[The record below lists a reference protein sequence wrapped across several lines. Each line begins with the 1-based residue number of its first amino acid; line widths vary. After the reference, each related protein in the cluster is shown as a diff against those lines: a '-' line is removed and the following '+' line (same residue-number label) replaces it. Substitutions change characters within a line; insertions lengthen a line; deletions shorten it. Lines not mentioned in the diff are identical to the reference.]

1 MPRPGRRSGAART
14 RTASSSTA
22 MPGPGAIARTAGGW
36 SCPRSPPFRP
46 PRRRRLPRRRS
57 PGPIFRGWTPRPSAP
72 APRSAARS
80 SSGSCARRRSAS
92 RRSRPSPRAV
102 SRTGWAASA
111 TTTST
116 STGSSGSGTRSPR
129 RRPMSRRSVA
139 RSMPCPAER
148 RQDLEPRFAGL
159 DLLASAVVLLDERGH
174 AQYMNLAA
182 EQLFQISWR
191 RHAGDRFSSIF
202 VDGSPI
208 DSLLAEATSNRFDEI
223 RTELALERPG
233 HAPLE
238 LHAIAVPVEDP
249 MVAVLVEFRETDHR
263 QRQDRE
269 AHLLGSAEANRELV
283 RNLAHEIKN
292 PLGGLRGAAQLLE
305 LE

>member
-1 MPRPGRRSGAART
+1 
-14 RTASSSTA
+14 
-22 MPGPGAIARTAGGW
+22 
-36 SCPRSPPFRP
+36 
-46 PRRRRLPRRRS
+46 
-57 PGPIFRGWTPRPSAP
+57 
-72 APRSAARS
+72 
-80 SSGSCARRRSAS
+80 ARRRSAS
-92 RRSRPSPRAV
+92 RRSRPSTRAV

-111 TTTST
+111 TTRST

-129 RRPMSRRSVA
+129 RRPMSRRSGA
-139 RSMPCPAER
+139 RSMPCPAGR
-148 RQDLEPRFAGL
+148 RQGLETRFAGL

-174 AQYMNLAA
+174 AQYMSLAA

-305 LE
+305 LELESPE